1 MHNNINNIENSCGPK
16 PPNQE
21 LIHVSND
28 PNYVFEN
35 DPNFVTLRLFDQ
47 ENNVIN
53 VNSWIECATYVDGGW
68 SLTESSIGGDVIY
81 FVLTLSISFVYI
93 AFRFLRLK
101 YD

>member
-1 MHNNINNIENSCGPK
+1 MHNNINNIETSCGPK

-21 LIHVSND
+21 LIHVSNN

-35 DPNFVTLRLFDQ
+35 DPNFQTLRLFDQ

-68 SLTESSIGGDVIY
+68 SLTESSISGDVIY
-81 FVLTLSISFVYI
+81 FVLTLY
-93 AFRFLRLK
+93 LQ
-101 YD
+101 DC